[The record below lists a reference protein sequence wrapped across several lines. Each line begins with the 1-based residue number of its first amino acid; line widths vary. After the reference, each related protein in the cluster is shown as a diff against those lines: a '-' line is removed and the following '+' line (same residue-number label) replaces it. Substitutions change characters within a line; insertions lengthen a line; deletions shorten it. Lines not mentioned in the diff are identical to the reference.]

1 MSDLNLSTQSY
12 TYDALRQKYNNFH
25 SPGVEILID
34 GKRLIADVSVAIT
47 KVTIQSSLE
56 GKADTCSFSV
66 SNAFDPLAWEFRW
79 ADDYLVPGKEVEI
92 QMGYGDERITLF
104 HGHIT
109 SVSFTCE
116 EKPTISVRGMDKS
129 FLMMIDNKSTSWDK
143 KKYSDVVK
151 EIAQKYGLTPHV
163 DDTGQPITKIT
174 KTETQTDFQFLNHV
188 AKICHFDF
196 FIIGK
201 HLYFRKP
208 LSQMKPVM
216 SLTWGISLRS
226 FSVDVNLSSQAATY
240 TVRSMEPNTTEIK
253 EAKAT
258 SSDIGKLGSH
268 SKTGADLLQAIGDY
282 FNRYE
287 SSKKTE
293 SPDERKAVAK
303 ARINKMAMGL
313 LGGQCESIG
322 LPEICAGRYIEL
334 KGLGKKLSQTYY
346 ITAVTHT
353 IDGDSGFVT
362 TFQVK
367 GNTI

>member
-1 MSDLNLSTQSY
+1 
-12 TYDALRQKYNNFH
+12 
-25 SPGVEILID
+25 
-34 GKRLIADVSVAIT
+34 
-47 KVTIQSSLE
+47 
-56 GKADTCSFSV
+56 
-66 SNAFDPLAWEFRW
+66 
-79 ADDYLVPGKEVEI
+79 
-92 QMGYGDERITLF
+92 
-104 HGHIT
+104 
-109 SVSFTCE
+109 
-116 EKPTISVRGMDKS
+116 
-129 FLMMIDNKSTSWDK
+129 
-143 KKYSDVVK
+143 
-151 EIAQKYGLTPHV
+151 
-163 DDTGQPITKIT
+163 
-174 KTETQTDFQFLNHV
+174 
-188 AKICHFDF
+188 
-196 FIIGK
+196 
-201 HLYFRKP
+201 
-208 LSQMKPVM
+208 MKPVI

-226 FSVDVNLSSQAATY
+226 FSVDVHLTSQAATY

-258 SSDIGKLGSH
+258 SSDIGKLGSS
-268 SKTGADLLQAIGDY
+268 SKTGADHLQAIGDY
-282 FNRYE
+282 LNRYE

-322 LPEICAGRYIEL
+322 LPESCAGRYIEL